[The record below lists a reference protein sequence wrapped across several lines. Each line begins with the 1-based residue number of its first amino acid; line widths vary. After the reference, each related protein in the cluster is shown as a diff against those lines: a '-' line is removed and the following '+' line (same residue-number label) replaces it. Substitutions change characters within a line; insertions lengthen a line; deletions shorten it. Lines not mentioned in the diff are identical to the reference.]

1 MTRRGVS
8 VRLVGAV
15 IAVVSLSGMA
25 GCGAGGGDPGLDNH
39 GVTLRVE
46 TPPQPTTGPF
56 VVVAV
61 DNHFHDIHYSERN
74 LINENR
80 PFEVKN
86 EGRNL
91 HNFTVIG
98 TNISIDIRPGHE
110 FVWPR
115 LGNVL
120 KPGNY
125 RVICKYHT
133 YVHPPMGGHF
143 TVTQ

>member
-1 MTRRGVS
+1 MARRELF
-8 VRLVGAV
+8 VRLAL
-15 IAVVSLSGMA
+15 AVVVLGAMA
-25 GCGAGGGDPGLDNH
+25 ACAGSGDPAIDNH

-74 LINENR
+74 LIGENR

-86 EGRNL
+86 EGNNL
-91 HNFTVIG
+91 HNFTVVG
-98 TNISIDIRPGHE
+98 TNISIDIKPGGE

-115 LGNVL
+115 LGSVL

-125 RVICKYHT
+125 QVICKYHT

-143 TVTQ
+143 TVTP

>member
-1 MTRRGVS
+1 MARRRVIVRIATATVVLGALAACGSASGTPSGVQT
-8 VRLVGAV
+8 G
-15 IAVVSLSGMA
+15 
-25 GCGAGGGDPGLDNH
+25 H

-61 DNHFHDIHYSERN
+61 DNHFHDIHYSEQN
-74 LINENR
+74 LIGEDR

-98 TNISIDIRPGHE
+98 TDISIDIRPGHE

-120 KPGNY
+120 KPGTY
-125 RVICKYHT
+125 QVVCKYHT

-143 TVTQ
+143 TVTP